1 MSKPRRLPGFFIGI
15 NKLAM
20 PPRKSNTLTEA
31 ELRLMKILW
40 RRGESAVTD
49 LVEALPEGEQLA
61 YNSVLTTIR
70 ILEQKGYVEHR
81 QEGRAFVYR
90 PCVAE
95 NEASNSE
102 VRNVLN
108 RFFGNS
114 REKLVLSLLGD
125 DGISAEELDRLRD
138 AIRSAATDKKKGGR

>member
-1 MSKPRRLPGFFIGI
+1 MGVY
-15 NKLAM
+15 KLAV

-49 LVEALPEGEQLA
+49 LVEALPLGEQLA

-81 QEGRAFVYR
+81 QEGRAFVYW
-90 PCVAE
+90 PCVQE
-95 NEASNSE
+95 NEAGRSE

-125 DGISAEELDRLRD
+125 EEISTEELSRLRD
-138 AIRSAATDKKKGGR
+138 AIRNAAPDKENASKKGGR